1 MLAPAMAFR
10 ALVVAIVV
18 AIVVAPVV
26 ARAEDTLPGDVALA
40 IQSEVA
46 ALGAVATTGA
56 PEDPSGSTRRNAE
69 ARLAALT
76 IAAIAEHPAQHGAIM
91 AAVAE
96 AAPALAGAVRDA
108 ASVAYPAFAADFTA
122 PEPAAQA
129 TAPEADIDEDDW
141 AFVEAQAAAQEEVSD
156 PFEGVNRAT
165 FALNDAADT
174 LVLRPLAAL
183 YGFAVPLVVKRAI
196 VRFYRNLKSP
206 VILANDVLQGE
217 LTGGGV
223 TLGRFV
229 VNSTAGVAGF
239 LDIARQ
245 LGWARH
251 DNDFGVTLYEWGVGP
266 GPYVVLPLFGPS
278 TSRDA
283 VGTGVDS
290 FLDPLG
296 YVLPFAARLG
306 LMAGKAISKR
316 EEVMD
321 RLDQLRLGAL
331 DAYVAVRGAYYQHRA
346 QELGLGAAPTDD

>member
-1 MLAPAMAFR
+1 MALR

-26 ARAEDTLPGDVALA
+26 ARAEDTLPGHVALA
-40 IQSEVA
+40 IQSEVR

-56 PEDPSGSTRRNAE
+56 PEDPSGATRRNAE

-76 IAAIAEHPAQHGAIM
+76 IAAIAEHPAQHGAIV

-108 ASVAYPAFAADFTA
+108 ASVAYPAFAADFRA

-129 TAPEADIDEDDW
+129 TAPEADIGEEDDW
-141 AFVEAQAAAQEEVSD
+141 AFVEAQVAAQEEVSD
-156 PFEGVNRAT
+156 PIEGVNRAT

-183 YGFAVPLVVKRAI
+183 YGFAVPLVAKRAI

-217 LTGGGV
+217 LTGSGV

-239 LDIARQ
+239 IDIARE
-245 LGWARH
+245 LGLARH
-251 DNDFGVTLYEWGVGP
+251 DNDFGVTLYAWGVGP
-266 GPYVVLPLFGPS
+266 GPYLVLPLFGPS
-278 TSRDA
+278 TARDA

-290 FLDPLG
+290 FIDPLG

-316 EEVMD
+316 EAVMD
-321 RLDQLRLGAL
+321 QLDQLRLGAL
-331 DAYVAVRGAYYQHRA
+331 DAYIAVRGAYYQHRA
-346 QELGLGAAPTDD
+346 QELGLGAAPAEN